1 MTLVQSFLSDL
12 IANPLLNYGL
22 RTVDGTDNNLIPGQ
36 SEFGAADNLFPRALD
51 RTLQPA
57 EPVTIDLDGPGPL
70 QVGDPT
76 SYTQNRGFVF
86 DSDPRTVSNLIADQ
100 TATNPAAIAAAN
112 SNANSSTVAGT
123 RFDGTPFNTFLI
135 PNETPDVALSAPF
148 NSWFTLFGQ
157 FFDHGLDLVT
167 KGGNG
172 TVYIPLK
179 PDDPL
184 YVEGSPTNFMVVTRA
199 TCLLYTSPS
208 PRDGLLSRMPSS
220 A

>member
-1 MTLVQSFLSDL
+1 MRRVLPRVQFQCSGETRKLIDVRQRDTIMATMNKADLVFVLDQIKIAEAHAAGTPLTDL
-12 IANPLLNYGL
+12 VVNPLLNYGL

-123 RFDGTPFNTFLI
+123 RFD
-135 PNETPDVALSAPF
+135 LS
-148 NSWFTLFGQ
+148 
-157 FFDHGLDLVT
+157 
-167 KGGNG
+167 
-172 TVYIPLK
+172 
-179 PDDPL
+179 
-184 YVEGSPTNFMVVTRA
+184 
-199 TCLLYTSPS
+199 
-208 PRDGLLSRMPSS
+208 
-220 A
+220 